1 MTFAVTS
8 PFLFILIHLKMQT
21 SNGQGVGL
29 GSHSVNTT
37 GDTRNVSKVEVL
49 LTPSQAEFI
58 RFVMFHGVRDLSR
71 SLRLI
76 HDLALYHSDACFD
89 ETEKFALFD
98 LKLLWEGFERIEEEN

>member
-1 MTFAVTS
+1 
-8 PFLFILIHLKMQT
+8 MQT